1 MAGGVEGVGVVG
13 VLEAGEDRV
22 PLLEDVG
29 VLLGGGRKAE
39 VGRVRV
45 GTFLKVL

>member
-1 MAGGVEGVGVVG
+1 MKGVGVLR
-13 VLEAGEDRV
+13 VLEAGGDRV